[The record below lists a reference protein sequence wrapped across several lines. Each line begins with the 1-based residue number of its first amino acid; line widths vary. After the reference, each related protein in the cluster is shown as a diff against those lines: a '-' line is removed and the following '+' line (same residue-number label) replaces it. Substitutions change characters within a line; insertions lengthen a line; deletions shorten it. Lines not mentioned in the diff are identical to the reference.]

1 MFNDIIESNYSN
13 SSGNVNFESN
23 RNLGLNFDDKILSN
37 EMLYTKYLDNISI
50 FEDNDFPEK
59 DINLNYDVKE
69 HTNATSEV
77 EIKNEISIVKK
88 DSNFIENQKGMK
100 TEKQLSG
107 KKRGRIPNNKKYD
120 EKGNIIKSGEHN
132 KYSDDNIHKK
142 IRTEIKNEFLFFV
155 NENINKKF
163 DKKRSHNKITLKQLK
178 QDTIINIKADYNEG
192 FKKKTMGEILSGEI
206 SKPNWNH
213 SKEYNKEKIQELSK
227 DEYFKNLFSI
237 SFEDCLKY
245 FRGDIIKSQ
254 EYIKGMK
261 TFYDV
266 RYKYEK
272 DDDPDYADEI
282 LKFLKEYEKY
292 LDNLHSRKRK
302 K

>member
-23 RNLGLNFDDKILSN
+23 RNLGLNFDDKSLSN
-37 EMLYTKYLDNISI
+37 EILYTKYLDNISI

-142 IRTEIKNEFLFFV
+142 IRTEIKNEFLILS
-155 NENINKKF
+155 INKHKSKLF
-163 DKKRSHNKITLKQLK
+163 FFKIKL
-178 QDTIINIKADYNEG
+178 IINIV
-192 FKKKTMGEILSGEI
+192 KTMGEILSGEI

-292 LDNLHSRKRK
+292 LDNP
-302 K
+302 